1 MQEQL
6 YNNVQQ
12 EKFNVI
18 WCATTYNVTEQCA
31 SLFRDVVTMC
41 IMMLQCMSSVQQRTM
56 MYDKILHFVTM
67 LVWCYDNVTTVY
79 NDVCTL
85 FENGQQ
91 ELCNDFITMYN
102 VTEQCVSMLHD
113 VIMMCTYLES
123 YFFTL
128 PMLCNITEQWE
139 TVCNITFNVTV
150 MLQRCASQYNHVHSC
165 YNVW

>member
-56 MYDKILHFVTM
+56 MYNKVSHFVM
-67 LVWCYDNVTTVY
+67 LLSWCYDNIVQWCLHIIWEWTTRVVQWFHNNVQRNWTMCKHVTWCH
-79 NDVCTL
+79 NDVHI
-85 FENGQQ
+85 FR
-91 ELCNDFITMYN
+91 I
-102 VTEQCVSMLHD
+102 V
-113 VIMMCTYLES
+113 
-123 YFFTL
+123 FFYSSDAL
-128 PMLCNITEQWE
+128 
-139 TVCNITFNVTV
+139 
-150 MLQRCASQYNHVHSC
+150 
-165 YNVW
+165 